1 MVLLILHYNLLLK
14 WLFLIHWCSNLNFFD
29 KTNTLGAYLITPAT
43 GSNFVIYLG
52 KMQGSIVEL
61 YWQSISLISS
71 FGMGHIVLMHLAVF
85 GGSSA

>member
-1 MVLLILHYNLLLK
+1 MVISYPLG
-14 WLFLIHWCSNLNFFD
+14 SNLSFFD
-29 KTNTLGAYLITPAT
+29 RTNTLEAYLITPAV
-43 GSNFVIYLG
+43 GSNFVMYLA

-71 FGMGHIVLMHLAVF
+71 FGMGHIVLMHLVVF